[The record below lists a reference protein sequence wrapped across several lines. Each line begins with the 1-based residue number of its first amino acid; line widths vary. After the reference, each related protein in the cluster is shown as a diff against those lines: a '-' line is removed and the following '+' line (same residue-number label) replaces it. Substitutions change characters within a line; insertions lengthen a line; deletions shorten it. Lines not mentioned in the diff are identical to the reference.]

1 MKLAYKSLLLFAVAL
16 GVGSVASTVLGA
28 EVSGQQSGR
37 WTLAGSPYIV
47 IGNIVVPA
55 GTTLTIEAG
64 VIVKFAGYYGLRVE
78 GTLTALGRA
87 ADRIV
92 FTSTN
97 DNEFGVTNLPN
108 KTLPTKNAWKGIEF
122 AGPGARLSKLER
134 CIIRYSDQI
143 FSARFSKP
151 SLQKII
157 VADCGT
163 STFVVNGKAVPVQ
176 EGLEHDYS
184 EGADANIA
192 AANAA
197 NGDGS
202 TSPVVPPPPA
212 DELSFSEMTVGA
224 PAKTTDRVDIAK
236 EMISSDVMAALIVKL
251 IALEKNAGSAGADLT
266 IYVMGAPNVAAE
278 LSKALGKAVGSTT
291 LKNVLEGEELP
302 KTKPTALY
310 IGNDLRVEEAIRYCR
325 ANRVLSI
332 AGDDKLSPKGVTLG
346 IGVGND
352 GKPKITLNL
361 SASAAEGLYWN
372 PMITKVAKTI
382 N

>member
-1 MKLAYKSLLLFAVAL
+1 
-16 GVGSVASTVLGA
+16 
-28 EVSGQQSGR
+28 
-37 WTLAGSPYIV
+37 
-47 IGNIVVPA
+47 
-55 GTTLTIEAG
+55 
-64 VIVKFAGYYGLRVE
+64 E

-92 FTSTN
+92 FTSAN

-122 AGPGARLSKLER
+122 AGPGAQLSQLEH

-143 FSARFSKP
+143 ISARFSKP
-151 SLQKII
+151 SLRRII

-163 STFVVNGKAVPVQ
+163 SKFVVNGKAVLVE
-176 EGLEHDYS
+176 EGIEHDYDDP
-184 EGADANIA
+184 ADSNIPA
-192 AANAA
+192 SNAA

-202 TSPVVPPPPA
+202 ASPPTLSSQP
-212 DELSFSEMTVGA
+212 DELSFGEMTTGIT
-224 PAKTTDRVDIAK
+224 AKTADRIEPAT
-236 EMISSDVMAALIVKL
+236 EAIRGDVVAALIVKL
-251 IALEKNAGSAGADLT
+251 IALEKNAGSAGAELT

-278 LSKALGKAVGSTT
+278 LQKAVGKTVGSTT

-302 KTKPTALY
+302 KAKPTALY
-310 IGNDLRVEEAIRYCR
+310 VGNELRLEEAIRYCR

-361 SASAAEGLYWN
+361 SASSAEGLYWN
-372 PMITKVAKTI
+372 PMITKFAKTI